1 MKNLLKILAPVLGLS
16 FSGLNY
22 TIAQDKVSIENNAN
36 DTIFYSETSSVIEEI
51 YNKEKVLEKKEYII
65 EKNSQKK
72 DGKVLLETETKY
84 SFKEKDLGRPTDPKE
99 PKNILNRK
107 LTDKLI
113 DYLIIN
119 EFQYDSLGRLTEI
132 ERIEDSSPG
141 QNIKKRS
148 KVHYTYEGADK
159 NPVRVWE
166 DVNNDDKYNQGDKM
180 KVYVKELD
188 KWVSQEE

>member
-107 LTDKLI
+107 LTDKCG
-113 DYLIIN
+113 DYWRAI
-119 EFQYDSLGRLTEI
+119 EYKYDSLNRVIEI
-132 ERIEDSSPG
+132 EKTEDISIG
-141 QNIKKRS
+141 EGKKT
-148 KVHYTYEGADK
+148 KTKTYYTYKEADK
-159 NPVRVWE
+159 NPVKIFE
-166 DVNNDDKYNQGDKM
+166 DLNNDGKYNKGDKI
-180 KVYVKELD
+180 KVYVQELD